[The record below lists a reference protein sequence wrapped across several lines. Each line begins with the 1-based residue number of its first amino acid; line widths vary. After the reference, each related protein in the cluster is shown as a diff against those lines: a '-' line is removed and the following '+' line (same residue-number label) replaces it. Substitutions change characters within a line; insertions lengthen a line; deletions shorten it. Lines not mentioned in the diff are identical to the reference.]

1 MGIPTLLS
9 TNTADNDSSVD
20 ITSNIT
26 SAYDEYMFVFTDIN
40 PATDGADFTF
50 QFNVAGESGFNETL
64 TTTYFNAYHEEGG
77 SGGALTYT
85 PGSDQAQ
92 GTSYQRFVD
101 NVGNGSDE
109 SCAGIMHLFTPAS
122 TTYVTHF
129 YSRMSPYENTNAA
142 QEINVAGYVNAT
154 GAVDEVSFKFDSG
167 NFDGVI
173 QMYGIA

>member
-1 MGIPTLLS
+1 MGIPTLIS
-9 TNTADNDSSVD
+9 TSTASNSASVD
-20 ITSNIT
+20 ITSGIT

-40 PATDGADFTF
+40 PATDAADFTF
-50 QFNVAGESGFNETL
+50 QFNVAGESGFNETI
-64 TTTYFNAYHEEGG
+64 TTTYWNAYHEEGDG
-77 SGGALTYT
+77 TAALSYT
-85 PGSDQAQ
+85 ASSDQAQ
-92 GTSYQRFVD
+92 ATTYVRFVD

-122 TTYVTHF
+122 TTYATHF
-129 YSRMSPYENTNAA
+129 YSRMSNYENTNAA

-173 QMYGIA
+173 QMYGIS